1 LLVNKKN
8 SIHISYFVPGKG
20 YDKAR
25 INQLSLIH
33 KKEHQ
38 VKKKLNFCFFQK
50 AHFLVLK
57 KSFQ

>member
-33 KKEHQ
+33 KKRTSGKE
-38 VKKKLNFCFFQK
+38 KNLIFASFKKLTF
-50 AHFLVLK
+50 
-57 KSFQ
+57 